1 MAKPAAKR
9 LLDVVKKKRR
19 KQIVSRLLPG
29 NFGKLG
35 TLTRKKNQNHQDA
48 ATGPLALTCLIQAKD
63 VVLSDKLGDGSF
75 GVVRRGEWTTASGR
89 ILPVA
94 AKVLKKDTLN
104 QPGAFE
110 DFVKEVQSM
119 HALDH
124 ENLIRLY
131 GIVLT
136 QPMMMIVELA
146 PIGEYKLQLLFLSIF
161 DRERCGDHY
170 NYLGRYF
177 SLLRWGEGKQIFIL
191 PIYLSKGI
199 PRYSQGIP
207 NYILARDHGQIPFD
221 LVISNH

>member
-146 PIGEYKLQLLFLSIF
+146 PIGEYKMKLLFLSILN
-161 DRERCGDHY
+161 RERYGDHF
-170 NYLGRYF
+170 NYLGRYC
-177 SLLRWGEGKQIFIL
+177 SLLRWGEGRQIFLLTINL
-191 PIYLSKGI
+191 PKGI
-199 PRYSQGIP
+199 PKVFPRLTQ
-207 NYILARDHGQIPFD
+207 
-221 LVISNH
+221 

>member
-1 MAKPAAKR
+1 MAKPAARR

-35 TLTRKKNQNHQDA
+35 TLTRKSRNQNHQDSHSGS
-48 ATGPLALTCLIQAKD
+48 GPLALTCLIQAKD
-63 VVLSDKLGDGSF
+63 VALSDKLGDGSF

-146 PIGEYKLQLLFLSIF
+146 P
-161 DRERCGDHY
+161 
-170 NYLGRYF
+170 LGKHEKNTSNR
-177 SLLRWGEGKQIFIL
+177 SSEIVI
-191 PIYLSKGI
+191 
-199 PRYSQGIP
+199 
-207 NYILARDHGQIPFD
+207 D
-221 LVISNH
+221 LCNPC

>member
-146 PIGEYKLQLLFLSIF
+146 PIGECKMQLLFLSIF
-161 DRERCGDHY
+161 DRE
-170 NYLGRYF
+170 
-177 SLLRWGEGKQIFIL
+177 
-191 PIYLSKGI
+191 
-199 PRYSQGIP
+199 
-207 NYILARDHGQIPFD
+207 
-221 LVISNH
+221 

>member
-146 PIGEYKLQLLFLSIF
+146 PIGEYKMQLLFLSIF
-161 DRERCGDHY
+161 DRERCDDPY
-170 NYLGRYF
+170 NYLGRLITDILVYYGGRRVSRYF
-177 SLLRWGEGKQIFIL
+177 FCQY
-191 PIYLSKGI
+191 IYQK
-199 PRYSQGIP
+199 
-207 NYILARDHGQIPFD
+207 A
-221 LVISNH
+221 